1 MHELLARMK
10 FRRDHRWAPDRMS
23 DYLDGELTSRR
34 RARMEHHVGEC
45 VKCRRLIKGLT
56 VLVDALHR
64 LPAPE
69 PGRDRVALAASVRL
83 QLGEPPAS

>member
-23 DYLDGELTSRR
+23 DYLDGELASRR
-34 RARMEHHVGEC
+34 RARMERHVGEC
-45 VKCRRLIKGLT
+45 VQCRRLIKGLT
-56 VLVDALHR
+56 LLVDALHR

-69 PGRDRVALAASVRL
+69 SGRDPVGLAGSVRL
-83 QLGEPPAS
+83 RLEQPPTS